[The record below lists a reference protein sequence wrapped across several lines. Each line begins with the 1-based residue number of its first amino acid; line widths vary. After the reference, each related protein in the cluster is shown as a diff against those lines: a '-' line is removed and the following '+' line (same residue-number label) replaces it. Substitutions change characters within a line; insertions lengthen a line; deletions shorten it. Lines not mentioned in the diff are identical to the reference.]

1 MQLKVYTLR
10 LQTMRLLVIED
21 EQKIAQSLR
30 RGLEAE
36 GYVVDVAYD
45 GDQADVLVSSTNY
58 DGIIVDWMIPG
69 KHDGPGLIKKWR
81 SEKNSAPILLLTA
94 KGSIGDKVGGLDA
107 GADDYLSKPFS
118 FDEFLA
124 RIRALLRRP
133 TAHTGNS
140 IKVDQVE
147 IDIAAK
153 TVLADGKVL
162 HVTAKEF
169 QVLEYLMRH
178 RGEVL
183 SKERL
188 LSHVWSDEN
197 LVQHNTVETFV
208 AHLRKKLGPTAD
220 LIETVRGYGYIVR

>member
-1 MQLKVYTLR
+1 
-10 LQTMRLLVIED
+10 MRLLVIED
-21 EQKIAQSLR
+21 EVKIAQSLR

-45 GDQADVLVSSTNY
+45 GDQADVLVSSANY
-58 DGIIVDWMIPG
+58 DGIVVDWMIPG
-69 KHDGPGLIKKWR
+69 KYDGPALIKKWR
-81 SEKNSAPILLLTA
+81 SEKNPSPILLLTA
-94 KGSIGDKVGGLDA
+94 RGSIGDRVGGLDA
-107 GADDYLSKPFS
+107 GADDYLPKPFA

-133 TAHTGNS
+133 IKHTGNA
-140 IKVDQVE
+140 ITAGQIE

-153 TVLADGKVL
+153 TVKVDGKVL
-162 HVTAKEF
+162 HITAKEF

-188 LSHVWSDEN
+188 LAHVWSDEN
-197 LVQHNTVETFV
+197 LVQHNTVETFI
-208 AHLRKKLGPTAD
+208 AHLRKKLGPAAD
-220 LIETVRGYGYIVR
+220 SIETVRGYGYIVR

>member
-1 MQLKVYTLR
+1 
-10 LQTMRLLVIED
+10 MRLLVIED
-21 EQKIAQSLR
+21 EVKIAQSLQ

-45 GDQADVLVSSTNY
+45 GDQADVLASSTEY

-69 KHDGPGLIKKWR
+69 KYDGPALIKKWR
-81 SEKNSAPILLLTA
+81 SEENLSPILLLTA
-94 KGSIGDKVGGLDA
+94 RGSIGDRVGGLDA
-107 GADDYLSKPFS
+107 GADDYLPKPFS

-133 TAHTGNS
+133 VQHTGNT
-140 IKVDQVE
+140 IKTGTIA
-147 IDIAAK
+147 IDIASK
-153 TVLADGKVL
+153 SVTVDDKVL

-169 QVLEYLMRH
+169 QLLEYLMRH

-188 LSHVWSDEN
+188 LGHVWSDEN
-197 LVQHNTVETFV
+197 RVQHNTVETFI
-208 AHLRKKLGPTAD
+208 AHLRKKLGSAGD
-220 LIETVRGYGYIVR
+220 LIQTVRGYGYIVR